1 MAFEYDY
8 HVHTTLSYCHEGDLT
23 VDNLIKVARERGLKG
38 FAIADH
44 SAHIYFDRPVVS
56 THEYIL
62 NYDVF
67 LKAIE
72 NESFKFEQYLNM
84 LAGYKDSNVLT
95 STEVD
100 VAVNGRLIF
109 DPKYRGLMDVL
120 PGGIHWLPCM
130 AGKYDSKTFLT
141 QFMDFTMML
150 LDSDIDILV
159 HPTRIFRRSKMEVP
173 HEVARPIITF
183 AKQKG
188 IAIEVNSHTQ
198 RDPDPYFVRMCID
211 EGVKLAMGTDTH
223 NIAEIG
229 DFTHHKAL
237 FKELGI
243 SDDELDSLIFKH
255 DGFSR
260 NNIKH

>member
-23 VDNLIKVARERGLKG
+23 VGNLMAAARERGLEG
-38 FAIADH
+38 FAVTDH
-44 SAHIYFDRPVVS
+44 SAHIYFDRPTVS
-56 THEYIL
+56 KHEYIL

-67 LKAIE
+67 LEAKEA
-72 NESFKFEQYLNM
+72 SKWKFEEYLNM

-100 VAVNGRLIF
+100 VAANGKLIL
-109 DPKYRGLMDVL
+109 DSRYRGRMDVL
-120 PGGIHWLPCM
+120 LGGLHWLPCM
-130 AGKYDSKTFLT
+130 AGEFDSRTFLAE
-141 QFMDFTMML
+141 FMDFTMML
-150 LDSDIDILV
+150 LDTDIDILT

-173 HEVARPIITF
+173 REVVMPIVQR
-183 AKQKG
+183 AKERN

-198 RDPDPYFVRMCID
+198 TDPDEYFVRKCID

-229 DFTHHKAL
+229 DFSHHKAL
-237 FKELGI
+237 LAHLGVSAAEI
-243 SDDELDSLIFKH
+243 DSLIFKH
-255 DGFSR
+255 T
-260 NNIKH
+260 